1 MIKLNWT
8 SLKDFLDNRSL
19 TAQYTEDANK
29 YYIQAIDGPF
39 TVFAE
44 VDKDPS
50 DLTDL
55 NDWET
60 NYKPLANS
68 SYTDSNGIPLQRT
81 KITRTGWHYQ
91 AHSIEL
97 TTSKLASVYNSN
109 IAGTDLGYTSMKFYN
124 SSNVELTAGT
134 QTELDTDCVK
144 TVVSWEPSHDVEVL
158 GGVIFQS
165 TAPTSDTRLW
175 VMAVPDIPAF
185 MGGSVPFLDGGINL
199 RYMGTGQVF
208 DIDGRTPKLMPHN
221 ANNHTNKFHLT
232 LTHPAGSQ
240 HSIMFVAKVFRE
252 AK

>member
-60 NYKPLANS
+60 NYKPHANS
-68 SYTDSNGIPLQRT
+68 SYTDSNGIPLQRA

-91 AHSIEL
+91 AHSIEI
-97 TTSKLASVYNSN
+97 TTSKLSGFYNSN
-109 IAGTDLGYTSMKFYN
+109 ESGTDLGYTSVKYYN
-124 SSNVELTAGT
+124 GTTELTANT
-134 QTELDTDCVK
+134 QAELDSSCNK
-144 TVVSWEPSHDVEVL
+144 TVIFWEPSHDVEVL
-158 GGVIFQS
+158 GGVIFQAS
-165 TAPTSDTRLW
+165 TPANDTRLW
-175 VMAVPDIPAF
+175 ITAVPDLPANL
-185 MGGSVPFLDGGINL
+185 GGSVPFAQGGLNL
-199 RYMGTGQVF
+199 KYMGTGQVF
-208 DIDGRTPKLMPHN
+208 DIDGRTPKLLPYN
-221 ANNHTNKFHLT
+221 ATYHTNKFKLT
-232 LTHPAGSQ
+232 LTHNTGTQ
-240 HSIMFVAKVFRE
+240 HSLMFVAKVFRE